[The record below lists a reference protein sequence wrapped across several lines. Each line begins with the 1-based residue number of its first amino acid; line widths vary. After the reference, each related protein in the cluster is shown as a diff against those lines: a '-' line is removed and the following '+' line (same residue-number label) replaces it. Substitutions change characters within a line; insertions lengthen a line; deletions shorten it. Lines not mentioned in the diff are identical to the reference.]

1 VASEGSLNPL
11 PLLLHVVAL
20 AAGLYLG
27 WIFMAWVTPDLP
39 SDETEAGVS
48 ATAVQVAGDDP
59 NSLLR
64 AGPLAGALDS
74 LDEQLAAGEGIAVL
88 RIEPGEINVEGS
100 GADGTFEPSD
110 VDPAVPLFLV
120 QRIGTQ
126 RPTVDG
132 LDDVQYMELVATD
145 DGPRWYVQLV
155 STNPRIDP
163 PWSYGSDLDGPPPL
177 DVGGAPPTPVTD

>member
-1 VASEGSLNPL
+1 VVTEGSLNPL
-11 PLLLHVVAL
+11 PLMLHVVAL

-27 WIFMAWVTPDLP
+27 WIFMGWLSPDLP

-48 ATAVQVAGDDP
+48 ATAVQMAGDDP

-64 AGPLAGALDS
+64 SGPLAGALDS

-100 GADGTFEPSD
+100 DVDGTFEPSD
-110 VDPAVPLFLV
+110 VDPAVPERIV
-120 QRIGTQ
+120 ERIGAE
-126 RPTVDG
+126 RRAVHG
-132 LDDVQYMELVATD
+132 LDDVQYVELVATE

-163 PWSYGSDLDGPPPL
+163 PWTYGTDLDGPPPL
-177 DVGGAPPTPVTD
+177 DVGGAPPTPVAD

>member
-1 VASEGSLNPL
+1 VATEGSLNPL
-11 PLLLHVVAL
+11 PLVLHLVAL

-27 WIFMAWVTPDLP
+27 WVFMSWVTPDLP

-64 AGPLAGALDS
+64 AGPLEGALDS
-74 LDEQLAAGEGIAVL
+74 LDDQLAAGEGIAVL
-88 RIEPGEINVEGS
+88 RIEPGEINVSGS
-100 GADGTFEPSD
+100 HAEGTFEPSD
-110 VDPAVPLFLV
+110 VDPAVPLFIV
-120 QRIGTQ
+120 QRIATQ
-126 RPTVDG
+126 RPVVDG

-145 DGPRWYVQLV
+145 EGPRWYVQLV

-177 DVGGAPPTPVTD
+177 EVGGAPPNPVAD